1 MYRVFTRDEAMAAG
15 ISPAQ
20 LRSPRYR
27 SISRG
32 LYCPTSV
39 LPSQAEVVAALMRKL
54 PVAQFACR
62 ETAAGLHGAV
72 VPHSSEVH
80 LGTAQR
86 RTSTRP
92 DVALHWYRSPPEL
105 TRVRG
110 LTVTSPR
117 QTFLDLAAT
126 LPFVDLLVLGDS
138 LVHAEAC
145 TVDMFTGLDPGRRPG
160 AARAREVAALVRKGV
175 ESPYETR
182 ARLLIISCGLPE
194 PEPNHPLR
202 DATGRIVR
210 RIDLGYE
217 HYGIAVE
224 YDGRDHIRREE
235 QWHSDI
241 ARREELDDDWK
252 FIVLTSRDIH
262 RKQAQTAERVHKAL
276 RARGYKGPFDPLGWR
291 RHFAP

>member
-62 ETAAGLHGAV
+62 ET
-72 VPHSSEVH
+72 
-80 LGTAQR
+80 
-86 RTSTRP
+86 
-92 DVALHWYRSPPEL
+92 
-105 TRVRG
+105 
-110 LTVTSPR
+110 
-117 QTFLDLAAT
+117 
-126 LPFVDLLVLGDS
+126 
-138 LVHAEAC
+138 
-145 TVDMFTGLDPGRRPG
+145 

>member
-72 VPHSSEVH
+72 VPHSSAVH

-92 DVALHWYRSPPEL
+92 DVALHWYRSHPEL

-145 TVDMFTGLDPGRRPG
+145 TVD
-160 AARAREVAALVRKGV
+160 
-175 ESPYETR
+175 
-182 ARLLIISCGLPE
+182 
-194 PEPNHPLR
+194 
-202 DATGRIVR
+202 
-210 RIDLGYE
+210 
-217 HYGIAVE
+217 
-224 YDGRDHIRREE
+224 
-235 QWHSDI
+235 SDI